1 MITVNIPGWGN
12 IDIENVVLD
21 LNGTTA
27 TDGKISLAVKDR
39 INTLCQKVRVYVLT
53 ADTQGTAA
61 TETADTKVH
70 LVKIPG
76 QNSRDGKRDF
86 LGTINPESTVVI
98 GNGSNDCLVLKGA
111 ALGIAVLGEEGA
123 SVLAIREADILVK
136 SISDALDLFLKPKR
150 LIATLRE

>member
-1 MITVNIPGWGN
+1 MITVNIPGWRN
-12 IDIENVVLD
+12 VDIENVVLD
-21 LNGTTA
+21 LNGTIA
-27 TDGKISLAVKDR
+27 TGGKISPAVKDR

-61 TETADTKVH
+61 TETADTKVQ

-86 LGTINPESTVVI
+86 LDTINPESTVVI
-98 GNGSNDCLVLKGA
+98 GNGSNDCLVLKDA
-111 ALGIAVLGEEGA
+111 ALGIAVLGEEGV

-136 SISDALDLFLKPKR
+136 SISDAFDLFLKPER

>member
-12 IDIENVVLD
+12 INIENVVLD

-61 TETADTKVH
+61 TETTDTKVH

>member
-61 TETADTKVH
+61 TETTDTKVH